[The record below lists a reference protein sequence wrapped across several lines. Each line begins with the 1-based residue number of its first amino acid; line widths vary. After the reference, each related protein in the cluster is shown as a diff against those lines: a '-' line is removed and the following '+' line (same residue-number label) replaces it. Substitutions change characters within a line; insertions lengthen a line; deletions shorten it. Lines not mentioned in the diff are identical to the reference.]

1 MWMLFYSTRRR
12 KKNEIKMKGDRA
24 EEDDGEKKK
33 TPTQHKG
40 IAVKKNI
47 YNSLWIDGATVQV
60 MRAVVESTLNVIRIS
75 KSPANE
81 KRR

>member
-1 MWMLFYSTRRR
+1 
-12 KKNEIKMKGDRA
+12 MKGDRA
-24 EEDDGEKKK
+24 EEDDDEKKK

-40 IAVKKNI
+40 IAVKNI

-81 KRR
+81 KKAMNELSVS